1 MLSERQMERFAEVLW
16 WGLTTARRNR
26 FHKRDIVQIRF
37 HVGALRL
44 AEILHRRLLQ
54 AGIHPVLS
62 LAGTPEMERH
72 VYRLAAAWQLDFIAP
87 GEERLAQ
94 RLNGS
99 IYLHAP
105 ESLTHLKEAPPEK
118 IARTALAHK
127 PLRSLLDRRE
137 ARGDYGWT
145 LAVLPTAE
153 LARRAGLSL
162 GEYCRQV
169 AAACFLDSADP
180 VARWIDIHRRAGEIK
195 RRLDALPASRFHVES
210 DGIDLEIVPGARRRW
225 AGISGRN
232 IPSFELFVSPD
243 WRGTRGRFFADQP
256 SFRHGNI
263 VRGVR
268 LEFRQ
273 GRVVRATAEEG
284 ERFLNSQLAMDAGA
298 AQVGEFSLTDKRFSR
313 ISRFMANTLYDE
325 NFGGRCGNCHIALG
339 SSYANTYAGAPA
351 GLTAAL
357 REKLGF
363 NDSALHW
370 DLVNT
375 EKKRVTAVLADGT
388 RRVVY
393 ENGVYLL

>member
-1 MLSERQMERFAEVLW
+1 MLTEHQLERYADVLW

-26 FHKRDIVQIRF
+26 FRKKDIVQIRF
-37 HVGALRL
+37 QVGALRL
-44 AEILHRRLLQ
+44 AEILHRRLIQ
-54 AGIHPVLS
+54 AGIHPVLRM
-62 LAGTPEMERH
+62 AGTPDMERH
-72 VYRLAAAWQLDFIAP
+72 FYRLAAAWQLDFIPP

-99 IYLHAP
+99 IHLYAP
-105 ESLTHLKEAPPEK
+105 ESLTHLKEAAPGN
-118 IARTALAHK
+118 IARAALSQK

-137 ARGDYGWT
+137 ARGEYGWT

-153 LARRAGLSL
+153 LARQAGLSL
-162 GEYCRQV
+162 REYSRQV
-169 AAACFLDSADP
+169 AAACFLDSTAP
-180 VARWIDIHRRAGEIK
+180 VSRWVEIHQRAEEIK
-195 RRLDALPASRFHVES
+195 RWLNGLNVERFHVES
-210 DGIDLEIVPGARRRW
+210 DGIDLEIALGARRRW

-284 ERFLNSQLAMDAGA
+284 APFLKSQLAMDAGA

-313 ISRFMANTLYDE
+313 ITRFMATTLYDE
-325 NFGGRCGNCHIALG
+325 NFGGRFGNCHIALG
-339 SSYANTYAGAPA
+339 SSYGNTYAGAQHR
-351 GLTAAL
+351 LTAAL
-357 REKLGF
+357 RKRLGF

-370 DLVNT
+370 DFVNT
-375 EKKRVTAVLADGT
+375 EKKRVTAILADGA

-393 ENGVYLL
+393 ENGQYQV